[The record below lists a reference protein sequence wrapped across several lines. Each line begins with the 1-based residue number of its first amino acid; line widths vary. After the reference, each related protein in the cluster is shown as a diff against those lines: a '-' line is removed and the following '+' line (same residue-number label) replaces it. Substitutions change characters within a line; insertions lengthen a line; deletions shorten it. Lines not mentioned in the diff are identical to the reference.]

1 MRRCIEII
9 RGIRKKYQPVDK
21 SFDELIEM
29 EKDAQLG
36 VIKLKKADLINMLYE
51 KNKQGLNLVD

>member
-1 MRRCIEII
+1 
-9 RGIRKKYQPVDK
+9 
-21 SFDELIEM
+21 M